1 MINLDPR
8 VKTLVRDNAGLRLH
22 ILFILWAAPAPAAV
36 QDIADTINCSRKSVG
51 DLLPRM
57 EQDGYVARFGAGR
70 HPRWSL
76 TDKAQQ
82 LELPGLSF
90 SSVSNGRNFPI
101 TSSSSSDLI
110 SSSGLKTDQI
120 SEEEESREESS
131 PQERNAIADDYRLTG
146 DYRTIVLTDPWI
158 TRRRFECW
166 FNYAQD
172 GKKRSPAAY
181 AVQCCSRHD
190 EPPEEGSNTSDSW
203 DRVLQSRKF
212 QRDIERYR
220 SRPDAK

>member
-1 MINLDPR
+1 MIDPKIR
-8 VKTLVRDNAGLRLH
+8 TLLRDNRQIRLH
-22 ILFILWAAPAPAAV
+22 TLFVLWASPNPV
-36 QDIADTINCSRKSVG
+36 TITDIAADLNINRGTVG
-51 DLLPRM
+51 DWLPAM
-57 EQDGYVARFGAGR
+57 EQDGYVCHFGAGR
-70 HPRWSL
+70 WCKWTV
-76 TDKAQQ
+76 TDKYRQ
-82 LELPGLSF
+82 LPLPNLIGDGEF
-90 SSVSNGRNFPI
+90 SPI
-101 TSSSSSDLI
+101 ISSSSSDLI

-190 EPPEEGSNTSDSW
+190 EPPEESSNTSDSW
-203 DRVLQSRKF
+203 DRVLQGRKF